1 MIIDRR
7 KDRMRKSA
15 SVKIV
20 LCGIFVAFTCIC
32 AMISIPF
39 GPVPINMVHIAIFIS
54 AWVLGPYLAFVT
66 QLIYI
71 FIGILGVPVFSNFL
85 AGLGHILGP
94 TGGFI
99 MAYPVVALLSGMIF
113 KVKKLRGTVGI
124 ILGMFIG
131 WIVEYGMGTVYY
143 SYVTTV
149 SPVVALSVCVVPFI
163 FGDICKSI
171 LIFTL
176 CKRLKL

>member
-1 MIIDRR
+1 MKRN
-7 KDRMRKSA
+7 A

-66 QLIYI
+66 QLVYI
-71 FIGILGVPVFSNFL
+71 FIGILGIPVFSNFS

-99 MAYPVVALLSGMIF
+99 MAYPLVAWLSGMIF
-113 KVKKLRGTVGI
+113 KVKKLRGTFAIV
-124 ILGMFIG
+124 LGMPI
-131 WIVEYGMGTVYY
+131 
-143 SYVTTV
+143 
-149 SPVVALSVCVVPFI
+149 PFTNI
-163 FGDICKSI
+163 TKLLLEFGKRQGI
-171 LIFTL
+171 LRFH
-176 CKRLKL
+176 KL